1 MWSRGVMSVAF
12 WWLAGQVLL
21 IAQPGWVSVIARHK
35 SQSFKVDAG
44 GGQTLMTESS
54 GMYYR
59 SSSGSTLVIRSPV
72 VGGQIRDDHALA
84 ALTDAETGEV
94 FSLDY
99 RRGVATLMQRRRT
112 PLTPRSPDPSTFIGN
127 DMVNGIA
134 CVIRRVVCI
143 DNQRLQNEGVECGR
157 AWYSPELH
165 LTIKTES
172 GEIMP
177 SGQGTKSIVEIYDI
191 QIGVEP
197 AATLFEIPAGFERVL
212 RTPQLACPQCPRR

>member
-1 MWSRGVMSVAF
+1 MAI

-21 IAQPGWVSVIARHK
+21 IAQPGWVPVIAKHK
-35 SQSFKVDAG
+35 SQS
-44 GGQTLMTESS
+44 
-54 GMYYR
+54 
-59 SSSGSTLVIRSPV
+59 
-72 VGGQIRDDHALA
+72 
-84 ALTDAETGEV
+84 
-94 FSLDY
+94 
-99 RRGVATLMQRRRT
+99 
-112 PLTPRSPDPSTFIGN
+112 FIGN

-143 DNQRLQNEGVECGR
+143 DNQRLQKEGVECGR

-172 GEIMP
+172 GEILP
-177 SGQGTKSIVEIYDI
+177 SGQGTKLIVEIYDI

-197 AATLFEIPAGFERVL
+197 AATLFKIPAGFERVL